1 MTHRKKSTD
10 HSVTSGV
17 DVETLEEKERREKEV
32 AEAKKKI
39 DKIEEQKAETKKQ
52 KSHALK

>member
-1 MTHRKKSTD
+1 
-10 HSVTSGV
+10 VF

-32 AEAKKKI
+32 AEAKMKI
-39 DKIEEQKAETKKQ
+39 DKIEEQKAETKNQ